1 MKKSNKIIAGYNL
14 LNMIATVEGEID
26 AKADLVIREYL
37 SSEALLR
44 LNLDDELDE
53 IIMLNESNADDH
65 FIQKA
70 KDYYD
75 DSNENEREEF
85 KHFAQ
90 DLIRADEEISDGEN
104 HCYKLLLKTWR
115 AKDKEQ

>member
-1 MKKSNKIIAGYNL
+1 MKKSNKLVAGYHL
-14 LNMIATVEGEID
+14 LNMIATVEGQID
-26 AKADLVIREYL
+26 AQADLVIRQYL

-44 LNLDDELDE
+44 VNLDDELDE
-53 IIMLNESNADDH
+53 IILLDESNFDDH

-85 KHFAQ
+85 KVFAQ
-90 DLIRADEEISDGEN
+90 KLIRADDEISDGEN

-115 AKDKEQ
+115 AKNEEK